1 MKRKCKRIDIT
12 DFDTIRPWVDECI
25 RRHKKRYDFR
35 DLLIRSRRLILRYE
49 RTGTMT
55 EKQAKRLVSYKG
67 FYKYSD
73 YGGNFKA
80 FKTAQ
85 GIIRKEAM
93 AA

>member
-1 MKRKCKRIDIT
+1 MIKKTFAIYRTANVGVDMMGFVVYASGKTKIRAR
-12 DFDTIRPWVDECI
+12 DF
-25 RRHKKRYDFR
+25 
-35 DLLIRSRRLILRYE
+35 IRSRRLILRYE
-49 RTGTMT
+49 RTGAMT

-85 GIIRKEAM
+85 DIIRKEAM